1 MFCLRT
7 GRVIAQRGAAE
18 ELYDEPVPSVA
29 SGAVHAFYEGHRW
42 RGRADIL
49 GESLVWIGHLE
60 SVEFQR
66 LNCMKI
72 NMSKLNPIAAANGTM
87 TQLGAHCGRIPT
99 MVLVLPSA
107 RFEKSNKIAINLF
120 ALLHLGKRS

>member
-1 MFCLRT
+1 MFFLRM
-7 GRVIAQRGAAE
+7 GCVIAQRGAAE
-18 ELYDEPVPSVA
+18 ALYDEPVPSVA
-29 SGAVHAFYEGHRW
+29 SGTVHAFFEGHRW

-72 NMSKLNPIAAANGTM
+72 NMSKLNLIMAANGTL
-87 TQLGAHCGRIPT
+87 TQPGAHCGRIPT
-99 MVLVLPSA
+99 MVLVLRSA
-107 RFEKSNKIAINLF
+107 VFENNNKIVN
-120 ALLHLGKRS
+120 

>member
-1 MFCLRT
+1 MFRRRMGC
-7 GRVIAQRGAAE
+7 VIAQRGAGEA
-18 ELYDEPVPSVA
+18 LYDEPVPSVA
-29 SGAVHAFYEGHRW
+29 SGTAHVFYKRRRW

-60 SVEFQR
+60 NVEFQR

-87 TQLGAHCGRIPT
+87 TQPGAHCGRIPT
-99 MVLVLPSA
+99 MVLVLLSA

-120 ALLHLGKRS
+120 PILHLGKRS